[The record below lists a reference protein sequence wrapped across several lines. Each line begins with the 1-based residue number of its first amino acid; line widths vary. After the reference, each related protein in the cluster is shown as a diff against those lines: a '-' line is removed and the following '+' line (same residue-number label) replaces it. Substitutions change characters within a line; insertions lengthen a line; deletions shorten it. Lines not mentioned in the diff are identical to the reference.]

1 MATPRALRWVWVC
14 ALASSWARAQ
24 TEPGRV
30 TVIAQTD
37 VPLHLGGGLGVGLGR
52 RLQLT
57 SVVGAAPRPY
67 LSLTQDVVYA
77 AASLPAA
84 QAAALREVVESVVAW
99 RTHVSWNVWRGLD
112 VAAGYGLLVVS
123 GDVSTGLAQQ
133 LAGVDLGAS
142 GVPAP
147 LPTVLRAWLHQLD
160 LEVAWRWVL
169 TDGLT
174 LRVGVGVGVTVYGD
188 TALSAR
194 YSARDESAA
203 TRDAQALVA
212 ARVSDA
218 LAQWRAV
225 PWVTVGLAL
234 NLTR

>member
-1 MATPRALRWVWVC
+1 MTSPRALRWACGV
-14 ALASSWARAQ
+14 ALASSAARAQ

-37 VPLHLGGGLGVGLGR
+37 VPVHLGGGLGVGLGR
-52 RLQLT
+52 HLQVT

-67 LSLTQDVVYA
+67 LSLTQDVAYA

-84 QAAALREVVESVVAW
+84 QAAALREAVESVVAW
-99 RTHVSWNVWRGLD
+99 RTHLAWNPWRALEVS
-112 VAAGYGLLVVS
+112 AGYGLLVVS

-133 LAGVDLGAS
+133 LAGVDLTAS
-142 GVPAP
+142 GAPPP
-147 LPTVLRAWLHQLD
+147 LPTVLRAWVHQLD
-160 LEVAWRWVL
+160 LEAAWRWTL

-174 LRVGVGVGVTVYGD
+174 LRVGLGVGVTVYTD
-188 TALSAR
+188 TTLTAR
-194 YSARDESAA
+194 YAESDTSAA
-203 TRDAQALVA
+203 MRDVQSLVTT
-212 ARVSDA
+212 RVSDA

-225 PWVTVGLAL
+225 PWITVGLAL